1 MMKYHRKMYLSRV
14 FSISVSCFRSTTYTV
29 LIIIPSGW
37 GCQGDILTMVL
48 TNMDLMEKE

>member
-37 GCQGDILTMVL
+37 GCQGGEYTLT
-48 TNMDLMEKE
+48 TIASCLMGLK